1 MGTGHPIVA
10 EDLPKSILG
19 QSSVPT
25 AARLPQALET
35 PLRQGSFMQ
44 VEKQEQGFGF
54 SGLG

>member
-25 AARLPQALET
+25 AARFPQALET